1 MLDSKDS
8 LLLISGAGM
17 MNFDWLMGWLIL
29 KQDAQKTL
37 TRATS
42 GYAMRMSYHCEVR
55 PTFSHRFSFRYKQ
68 TMELHPDKNISYSL
82 DVSSY

>member
-8 LLLISGAGM
+8 SLLLILGAGM

-29 KQDAQKTL
+29 KQDARK
-37 TRATS
+37 AS
-42 GYAMRMSYHCEVR
+42 DAIRMSYHCEVR
-55 PTFSHRFSFRYKQ
+55 PTFSHRFGFRYKQ
-68 TMELHPDKNISYSL
+68 TMELHPDKNTSYSL